1 VSGGPHNA
9 TPMGSSLRSDLT
21 TAYAAAG
28 ARIAS
33 WAVVSA
39 LVYRLLGPDHF
50 AVLALV
56 RGTLGILN
64 YTALG
69 LAPALVH
76 HLPNDPQS
84 LPTLYKSARAVTL
97 LAAVVGAGVA
107 AVYGTNVTRLHHIPP
122 TVADA
127 MALAIT
133 FGLSIVLRLASE
145 PSGAMLQ
152 VRGRISL
159 DNVILAVAE
168 LNWVIAAG
176 VLLPVSGRLGSV
188 GWAALLSG
196 AFLYS
201 ARSRLAAGVTPRT
214 PARVDWRAARMLLGF
229 GLLVTLSQL
238 ADFLYAPVDQ
248 ILINRFLDPR
258 DVAAY
263 APALQI
269 DAALLVLVAGISAT
283 LLPRAALAHGRRDVE
298 TLRRYY
304 VRGTLTSFALLT
316 ATALLVWALSPFLL
330 KLWLKTPPP
339 QTEQILPLVLI
350 HTVIGGSSAV
360 GRSILL
366 AMGRVKPYATSA
378 LIAGLA
384 NVVLSYVF
392 AVTLKLGLSG
402 IVYGT
407 VTVVVARCVLWMPPY
422 VLFSL
427 RGQPRDVGDGGDG
440 LVGA

>member
-1 VSGGPHNA
+1 
-9 TPMGSSLRSDLT
+9 MGHSLRSDLT

-64 YTALG
+64 YTTLG

-76 HLPNDPQS
+76 HLPKAPQS

-97 LAAVVGAGVA
+97 LAAVVGVGIA
-107 AVYGTNVTRLHHIPP
+107 ALYGTNVAKLHHIPP
-122 TVADA
+122 AVADA
-127 MALAIT
+127 ATLAIT

-145 PSGAMLQ
+145 PAGAMLQ

-168 LNWVIAAG
+168 LNWVIAAA

-201 ARSRLAAGVTPRT
+201 ARSRLAARVTPRT
-214 PARVDWRAARMLLGF
+214 PASVDWRAARVLLGF
-229 GLLVTLSQL
+229 GLLVTISQL

-248 ILINRFLDPR
+248 ILINRFLNPT

-263 APALQI
+263 APALQV
-269 DAALLVLVAGISAT
+269 DAALLVLVAGLSAT
-283 LLPRAALAHGRRDVE
+283 LLPRAAVAHGQRDTE
-298 TLRRYY
+298 QLRRYY
-304 VRGTLTSFALLT
+304 VRGTLTSLALL
-316 ATALLVWALSPFLL
+316 AAAALLVWALAPYLL

-339 QTEQILPLVLI
+339 RTEEILPLVLI

-366 AMGRVKPYATSA
+366 ATGRVKPYAVSA
-378 LIAGLA
+378 LIAGVA
-384 NVVLSYVF
+384 NVVLGYVF
-392 AVTLKLGLSG
+392 AVTLELGLAG
-402 IVYGT
+402 IVYAT
-407 VTVVVARCVLWMPPY
+407 IAVVVARCVLWMPPY
-422 VLFSL
+422 VLLSL
-427 RGQPRDVGDGGDG
+427 RREARDVGDGGDR